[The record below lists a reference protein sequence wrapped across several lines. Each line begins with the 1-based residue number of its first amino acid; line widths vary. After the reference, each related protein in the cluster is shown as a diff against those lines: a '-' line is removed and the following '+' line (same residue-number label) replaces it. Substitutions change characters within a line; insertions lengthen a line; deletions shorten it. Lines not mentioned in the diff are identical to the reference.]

1 MNRMATN
8 YNPFEEMTRM
18 IEGMRTAFWD
28 LDDGFPYGRGAD
40 AALPSGA
47 TRGRANLD
55 LTEHDGEFVLSAD
68 LPGFEIEEISLT
80 LDEGLLTITAEHED
94 DGETVS
100 RSRRVY
106 ERVTIPKPV
115 DEDDISA
122 TYRNGVLTVR
132 MPVVGEADD
141 MGHVIEI
148 ED

>member
-1 MNRMATN
+1 MATN

-18 IEGMRTAFWD
+18 FEQMRNAFWD
-28 LDDGFPYGRGAD
+28 FDDGFPYGRGAD
-40 AALPSGA
+40 AALPAGA
-47 TRGRANLD
+47 TRGRTNLD

-68 LPGFEIEEISLT
+68 LPGFETEEITLT
-80 LDEGLLTITAEHED
+80 FEEGLLTITAEHDE

-100 RSRRVY
+100 RSRRVF
-106 ERVTIPKPV
+106 ERVSIPKAV

-132 MPVVGEADD
+132 MPVVGEAEG